1 MIKQL
6 QLCQLYTYMKNSISA
21 YIVDD
26 NYYNERQVIYTIKIA
41 GIPFYIVIRLY
52 NILNDI
58 TRDWTTY
65 AREEL
70 INMFQTYVRDEI
82 DDDTYTK
89 ICNKLNLPQYIK
101 NNTWEFDIVYL
112 TDFDFKP
119 CTLEE
124 CGLTGIYKKLSDEE
138 LFNLCQLP
146 LTDTQKEEL
155 AAL

>member
-6 QLCQLYTYMKNSISA
+6 KLCQLYTYMKNSISA

-41 GIPFYIVIRLY
+41 GIPFYVVIRLY
-52 NILNDI
+52 NILNSI
-58 TRDWTTY
+58 THDWTAY
-65 AREEL
+65 ARDEL

-82 DDDTYTK
+82 DDDTYVK
-89 ICNKLNLPQYIK
+89 ICDKLNLPQYIK

-124 CGLTGIYKKLSDEE
+124 CKISHIYKQLSDNE
-138 LFNLCQLP
+138 LKKLCYLP
-146 LTDTQKEEL
+146 LTNKQKEEL